1 MYLRNLRA
9 FITILCSVFYLSGCS
24 VSHYIRHEVKTSP
37 VLSQHHVG
45 VSVYDPAK
53 KKTLA
58 AYQDDHYF
66 TPASNTKLF
75 SFYAGLSV
83 LGDSLPGLH
92 YKVIGDKLILRGTG
106 DPSLFH
112 PDLPPSAVADFLKN
126 RSEQLFFTSTNFE
139 TTHFGP
145 GWAWSDYNDYYQP
158 ERSPLPLYGNIA
170 RFTSPSGL
178 YVRVEPEFWQDS
190 LSLDTTIVGL
200 QRDEHTNQ
208 FRRSANALPM
218 GLTQDIPF
226 RTSDEVTVK
235 LLSRELKRKVTLTEE
250 ALGADY
256 KTVYSIPTDS
266 LYHRMMQV
274 SDNMLAEQLMLL
286 YASANGLPL
295 NTELAIE
302 HAVENLLSD
311 LPDRPVWRDG
321 SGLSRY
327 NLFTPRTMVAL
338 LDKIYKKVPQDKLF
352 MILPNGGKSGT
363 LRNLFKDQEPF
374 VYAKTGSLSN
384 NFCLSGYLLTKK
396 GKLLYFSFMNN
407 NYTRSSNEV
416 RQEVARVLTGL
427 HKKY

>member
-1 MYLRNLRA
+1 
-9 FITILCSVFYLSGCS
+9 
-24 VSHYIRHEVKTSP
+24 
-37 VLSQHHVG
+37 VG
-45 VSVYDPAK
+45 ISVYDPAK
-53 KKTLA
+53 QKTLA

-83 LGDSLPGLH
+83 LGDSLPGLE
-92 YKVIGDKLILRGTG
+92 YKIDSDKLIFRGTG

-112 PDLPPSAVADFLKN
+112 PDLPSSAVADFLKN
-126 RSEQLFFTSTNFE
+126 RTEQLFFTSSNFE
-139 TTHFGP
+139 TPHFGP

-158 ERSPLPLYGNIA
+158 ERSPLPLYGNIV
-170 RFTSPSGL
+170 RFSSPSGL

-190 LSLDTTIVGL
+190 LLLDTTIAGL

-208 FRRSANALPM
+208 FRRSPNALPA
-218 GLTQDIPF
+218 GLIQEIPF
-226 RTSDEVTVK
+226 RTSDELTVK
-235 LLSRELKRKVTLTEE
+235 LLTKELKREVSLTKEKI
-250 ALGADY
+250 GPGF
-256 KTVYSIPTDS
+256 KTVYSIPADS
-266 LYHRMMQV
+266 LYRRMMQV
-274 SDNMLAEQLMLL
+274 SDNMFAEQLMLL

-295 NTELAIE
+295 DTELAIE
-302 HAVENLLSD
+302 HAIENLLSD
-311 LPDRPVWRDG
+311 LPDRPIWRDG

-338 LDKIYKKVPQDKLF
+338 LDKIYKKVPQEKLF
-352 MILPNGGKSGT
+352 MILPNGGSTGT
-363 LRNLFKDQEPF
+363 LRNLFKGQESF

-427 HKKY
+427 HEKY